1 MRAGAARAFV
11 TAGAEGVA
19 WATPEGEGV
28 FVPPAIDVVNAT
40 GAGDAFTAGLVYAL
54 LAGFDSRRAVVL
66 GSAMARLA
74 LSSEQ
79 TVSEEI
85 SETRALETMERML

>member
-1 MRAGAARAFV
+1 
-11 TAGAEGVA
+11 
-19 WATPEGEGV
+19 
-28 FVPPAIDVVNAT
+28 VNAT